1 MGTVGAICCCEK
13 QWKGKQK
20 SKHLHKV
27 AKMAANIRKK
37 RRRCVYYVLIIKTV
51 REVGNV
57 QWSVMKIVSVH
68 SDTCA

>member
-1 MGTVGAICCCEK
+1 MSII
-13 QWKGKQK
+13 
-20 SKHLHKV
+20 
-27 AKMAANIRKK
+27 M
-37 RRRCVYYVLIIKTV
+37 LIIKTV